1 MIHVIAAATVTLLSG
16 ASTVCHTLVSHL
28 QIFVYFGCT
37 GLSLEA
43 GSRGYSS
50 LQWAGFSLW
59 WLLCSWSPG
68 SRAWELQQLWHVGSE
83 SVGSVVVAHGLSCSE
98 TCGIFQDQGSN
109 LCPLVDRWIL
119 GR

>member
-1 MIHVIAAATVTLLSG
+1 MSHVG
-16 ASTVCHTLVSHL
+16 
-28 QIFVYFGCT
+28 Q
-37 GLSLEA
+37 SLTNFCLFWLHWA
-43 GSRGYSS
+43 FPRGREQAYSS
-50 LQWAGFSLW
+50 LQWAGFSFW
-59 WLLCSWSPG
+59 WLICLWSPG

-83 SVGSVVVAHGLSCSE
+83 SVGSVVAAHGLSCSE